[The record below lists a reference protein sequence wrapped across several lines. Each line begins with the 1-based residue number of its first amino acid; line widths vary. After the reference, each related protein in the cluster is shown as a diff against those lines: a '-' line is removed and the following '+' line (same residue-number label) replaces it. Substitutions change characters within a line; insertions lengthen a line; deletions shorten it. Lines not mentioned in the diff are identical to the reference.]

1 MKKLILLIC
10 VALTAT
16 LTYAQE
22 DTKLRSN
29 EIKVNAL
36 TLVLGNPEISYE
48 RLLNEN
54 SGLGLSVNFNVAN
67 NQLLPYNYMIMP
79 YYRLY
84 VGSKRAAGFFF
95 EGSLAYL
102 SEEVESYVYQ
112 GNGGY
117 SYKISDET
125 GFGVGVAIGGKFLI
139 KKSIIFEFFGGLGRN
154 FNANDDG
161 SYAYPRVG
169 VSIGKRF

>member
-1 MKKLILLIC
+1 MIIC

-16 LTYAQE
+16 LTHAQE

-29 EIKVNAL
+29 ELKVNAL

-54 SGLGLSVNFNVAN
+54 SGLGLSVNFNVDN

-102 SEEVESYVYQ
+102 SEEVSTYIYN
-112 GNGGY
+112 GNNGY
-117 SYKISDET
+117 TDTKDET

-139 KKSIIFEFFGGLGRN
+139 KKSIVFEFFGGLGRN
-154 FNANDDG
+154 FNATDNG